1 MDPESQTSPEEV
13 LDGSAKPSSS
23 TSGTS
28 HPTERVLAR
37 FASNEMGPQRKKLIA
52 RHLETCPDCRK
63 AVTRFH
69 DIARRYR
76 DLERRAIQYVASGID
91 R

>member
-1 MDPESQTSPEEV
+1 MDPESKTLPAEV
-13 LDGSAKPSSS
+13 LDGSAKPSSLLAD
-23 TSGTS
+23 TS

-69 DIARRYR
+69 DIGRRYR
-76 DLERRAIQYVASGID
+76 DLERRAIQHVASGID

>member
-1 MDPESQTSPEEV
+1 MDPEPQTTSTAV
-13 LDGSAKPSSS
+13 LDG
-23 TSGTS
+23 
-28 HPTERVLAR
+28 HPTERSLAR
-37 FASNEMGPQRKKLIA
+37 FAANDMGPQRKKVIV
-52 RHLETCPDCRK
+52 RHLETCQDCRK

-76 DLERRAIQYVASGID
+76 DLERRAIQHVATEFG